1 MRLKPIDILKVL
13 VSLALIAY
21 LLWRVDL
28 GAVSEAMRGASV
40 PLWCLALLIYFG
52 AIAMSTA
59 KWGVLLRAQG
69 ADVPYLDLLAYSFT
83 GLFFGNFLPTNV
95 GGDLVR
101 GYDLARHV
109 RRVEDAAISVLVDRL
124 VGLTAFI
131 TSAGAMA
138 AAAVYVWGRQDLIGL
153 ATVVWLATAAA
164 LGGLAVLFSQRLRGL
179 VGRLFRI
186 GPLARLEPIY
196 LHLSDALQSYR
207 EHPGALVRAYLM
219 GLLVIV
225 ISNVV
230 NWLVALAVNVDI
242 PLRYVF
248 LFNPMLAFAPLI
260 VPSLG
265 GLGVNQGA
273 YDLLYS
279 NLGGVATP
287 AGALTVSLLM
297 QLIIYVSSIPGGL
310 LWLRKRRRAQTVEAS
325 HRGTETQR
333 G

>member
-13 VSLALIAY
+13 ISVVLIGY

-28 GAVSEAMRGASV
+28 AAVSTAMRGASV
-40 PLWCLALLIYFG
+40 PLWLLALVVYFG
-52 AIAMSTA
+52 AIALSTA

-69 ADVPYLDLLAYSFT
+69 AEVPYTDLLAYSFT

-101 GYDLARHV
+101 GYDLARHL
-109 RRVEDAAISVLVDRL
+109 RRVEDAAVSVLVDRL

-131 TSAGAMA
+131 TSAGAMS
-138 AAAVYVWGRQDLIGL
+138 AVAVFLWDRSDLLGL
-153 ATVVWLATAAA
+153 ATVVWLATAGA
-164 LGGLAVLFSQRLRGL
+164 LIGLAVLFSKRLRGL
-179 VGRLFRI
+179 VGRLFRL
-186 GPLARLEPIY
+186 GPLAKLEPIY
-196 LHLSDALQSYR
+196 LHLSDALQAYR
-207 EHPGALVRAYLM
+207 DHPGALARAYGM

-230 NWLVALAVNVDI
+230 NWLVAMAVHVDI

-279 NLGGVATP
+279 KLGGVVTP

-297 QLIIYVSSIPGGL
+297 QLIIYVSSLPGGV
-310 LWLRKRRRAQTVEAS
+310 LWLRKRRRAAAEFGD
-325 HRGTETQR
+325 GTR
-333 G
+333 VR